1 MIATIEAAPL
11 KAVLGLPGT
20 DSEPDT
26 TLEALTSELQ
36 PVLELSVQP
45 EALADASLE
54 PLLKLAFSEV
64 IAGEYLARQLRANAV
79 FETIQIGSIRISP
92 PSNFLDPSGL
102 IGRGYARLRPFLRP
116 EAFSGAGTVRTGGS
130 S

>member
-1 MIATIEAAPL
+1 MIATLEISPL
-11 KAVLGLPGT
+11 KAVLGLDLS
-20 DSEPDT
+20 DSEADT
-26 TLEALTSELQ
+26 ALSSLTDELQ

-45 EALADASLE
+45 EALEDASLE
-54 PLLKLAFSEV
+54 PLLALAFSEV

-79 FETIQIGSIRISP
+79 FETIQIGSIRITP

-116 EAFSGAGTVRTGGS
+116 EAFSGAGTVRTGGPS
-130 S
+130 